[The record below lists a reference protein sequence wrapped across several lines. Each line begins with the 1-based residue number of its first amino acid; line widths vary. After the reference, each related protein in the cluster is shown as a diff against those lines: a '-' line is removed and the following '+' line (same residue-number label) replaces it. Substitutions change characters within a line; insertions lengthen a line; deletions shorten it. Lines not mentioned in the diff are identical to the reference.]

1 MADILLH
8 NLLLLLLAPLL
19 PGVIGKTKAFF
30 AGRKG
35 APLLQ
40 LYYDL
45 ARLARKGMVVS
56 DTTSWVFFAGPV
68 LALAVPLLAGQFLPF
83 GALAAPLSFNGDA
96 LVYVYM
102 FGLLRFFTAS
112 AALDTGSP
120 FEGMGA
126 AREVS
131 YAALLEPGILLVL
144 LVLGRLAGDF
154 SLQGMLSSATLSA
167 AWHGSEV
174 ALGLVTAALLVVVL
188 AENARIPV
196 DDPNT
201 HLELTMIHEVMV
213 LDHSGPALG
222 LIEYG
227 SALKLW
233 LTGALVIQ
241 LVVPLLLPPQLGASA
256 LTAAFVVGQMLLA
269 VIIGVIESAMARL
282 SLPRIPA
289 LIIGAGLLAAFAL
302 VLVLR

>member
-1 MADILLH
+1 MTDILLH

-68 LALAVPLLAGQFLPF
+68 LALTVPLLAGQFLPF

-131 YAALLEPGILLVL
+131 YAAMLEPGILLVL

-154 SLQGMLSSATLSA
+154 SLQGMLSRATLSA
-167 AWHGSEV
+167 SWHGSEV
-174 ALGLVTAALLVVVL
+174 ALGLITAALLVVVL

>member
-167 AWHGSEV
+167 SWHGSEV

>member
-167 AWHGSEV
+167 SWHGSEV
-174 ALGLVTAALLVVVL
+174 ALGLITAALLVVVL